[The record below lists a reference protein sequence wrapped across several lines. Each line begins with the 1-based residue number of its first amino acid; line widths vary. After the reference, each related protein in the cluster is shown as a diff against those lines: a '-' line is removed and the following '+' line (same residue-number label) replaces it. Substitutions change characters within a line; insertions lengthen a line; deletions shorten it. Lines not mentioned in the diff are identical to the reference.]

1 MVRLRMKRVLFM
13 PYCLVQTQ
21 SDISFHISY
30 LKYVDGLVG
39 ISSSIEKEYLKF
51 DVIEN

>member
-1 MVRLRMKRVLFM
+1 MKRVLFM

-21 SDISFHISY
+21 SDISFHIG
-30 LKYVDGLVG
+30 LFEWNEYVDGLVG
-39 ISSSIEKEYLKF
+39 ISSSIEKEYLKI

>member
-21 SDISFHISY
+21 SDISFHI
-30 LKYVDGLVG
+30 GLFEICG
-39 ISSSIEKEYLKF
+39 WIGWNIIF
-51 DVIEN
+51 DRERIFEN